1 MNSLDEV
8 IQKPDKHSADCLND
22 LLWFLEE
29 EFNKKEENEIKPH
42 VWSMNHVTHLENK
55 QSGLK
60 ESMK

>member
-22 LLWFLEE
+22 LLWLLEE

-42 VWSMNHVTHLENK
+42 VWSMNHVTHLENN
-55 QSGLK
+55 QA
-60 ESMK
+60 